1 MKPGVKRLLRRLV
14 VGLLLPVMAGAAIV
28 AWLLTSQSG
37 ARWAFGQVG
46 ILMEGGVKAAAV
58 EGRLASPLTIRGLA
72 YETESIRITV
82 ETLTLKWNLKGLL
95 KRQLDIET
103 LVADGIVVVS
113 KPGGEKGEG
122 LTDVHLPINILVR
135 DAQLQRMRL
144 GEDPKDA
151 LLVDSISL
159 KTATIQ
165 DSLRID
171 RLAIRAPLFDG
182 DFDGTVTPI
191 GDYPVSLD
199 MRWAYRPPGSPAYA
213 GHGSFRGNLAKLTV
227 KETLETPFAATID
240 AVLTEPLR
248 KLGLDVTGRF
258 TDVKTR
264 AIDASWPEVTLG
276 GEVKVTGRPDALHL
290 EGRLATV
297 SEPLQ
302 KADVSFSADRAGND
316 WTVRRLDVTRPG
328 EKLAFTASGHVKVP
342 DAARAADPL
351 LLDLEAAWRDLAL
364 PLTGKPALRS
374 RDGRAHVKGALDDY
388 VLEASATL
396 SAAELPEGRWTVNGR
411 GGKDGLKVVSFG
423 GTVLKGRLEGSG
435 EAAWSPQVA
444 WNLVVRGHELDPAAR
459 WPGFDGR
466 LSFDLATRGRLTP
479 EGPEAHVELTRGA
492 GTLRKQEL
500 TATAVVDLA
509 GDAIRIG
516 TLDLRSGASRL
527 RASGVVGPRSD
538 LTFDLDAPNLSALL
552 PDAAGSLKANG
563 RVTGPRDTPRIRAT
577 LEGGALAS
585 ADRRVGRLK
594 GNVDVDLSRDGPLDV
609 SLAAEA
615 ISVGPRAFATATVTA
630 KGLRSRHVLT
640 FAAESKDGV
649 KPMSLA
655 AELAGGLDPES
666 TWNGTLRRLDLRSKE
681 AGDWALEGTATLQ
694 ASAAGGSLRG
704 FCFASRGGRL
714 CASGSYGDGAFEL
727 DARTERLP
735 VDLFGAFL
743 PPDVAITGVLEG
755 TARARGSRDGS
766 LDAQVDLRP
775 GPGEIRLRGQ
785 AGKVTAIGYRDTSF
799 RLVAGRGGLRATAAA
814 LLADA
819 GRLSLD
825 LTLPRFNEPGLEQKA
840 QPVTGRVLVDLER
853 LDVVQ
858 GFVADVREVKG
869 TLHADLAIGGTLG
882 APAVRGEAAL
892 RAGGARVPDL
902 GITLREL
909 TLVARGDGTGP
920 LRFEGSVVSGRGK
933 LRISG
938 ETPLTPGA
946 LTATVIKLDG
956 DSVEALSQPPENRM
970 LVSPRLTLTL
980 RGARLDVEGDLEV
993 PEAKYERVSAFATV
1007 RVSPDVVFV
1016 GRDPDAAPGEARA
1029 IHARVRL
1036 ILGDKVRLKASG
1048 LDTRITGSLLVIEEP
1063 GKQTL
1068 ATGELELRDGTYKA
1082 YGQDL
1087 RIERGRLFFAGG
1099 PIDNP
1104 GIDARASRKARDGTV
1119 AGLAIRG
1126 TLRAP
1131 ETTLFSEPPMAQAD
1145 ALAYILLGH
1154 PLNQA
1159 TAQEGSLVTN
1169 AAASLGIKGG
1179 NLLMKQLAA
1188 RFGLEEARIETEGTF
1203 QEASLVVGKYFSP
1216 RLYVEYGIGLFTR
1229 VSTLRV
1235 SYLLSKRW
1243 TVRAETGAEN
1253 AGDIFYTI
1261 ER

>member
-1 MKPGVKRLLRRLV
+1 MKPVVKRVLRRLALGV
-14 VGLLLPVMAGAAIV
+14 VLPTLVGGAVA

-37 ARWAFGQVG
+37 VRWAFTQVG

-58 EGRLASPLTIRGLA
+58 EGRLASPLTIRGLV
-72 YETESIRITV
+72 YETESVRITV
-82 ETLTLKWNLKGLL
+82 ETLTLRWNLKGLL
-95 KRQLDIET
+95 RRQLDVET

-113 KPGGEKGEG
+113 KPGGEKDEG

-135 DAQLQRMRL
+135 DAQLKRMRL

-159 KTATIQ
+159 RTATIR

-199 MRWAYRPPGSPAYA
+199 MRWVYRPPGSPAYS
-213 GHGSFRGNLAKLTV
+213 GHGSFRGNLATLTV

-248 KLGLDVTGRF
+248 KLGLDVTARF
-258 TDVKTR
+258 TELRTT
-264 AIDASWPEVTLG
+264 AIDASWPEATLG
-276 GEVKVTGRPDALHL
+276 GELKVSGRPDALHL

-297 SEPLQ
+297 SEPLG
-302 KADVSFSADRAGND
+302 KADLAFSAERAGND
-316 WTVRRLDVTRPG
+316 WTIRRLDVTRPG
-328 EKLAFTASGHVKVP
+328 ETLAVTASGRVTLP
-342 DAARAADPL
+342 DAARPLEPL

-374 RDGRAHVKGALDDY
+374 REGKAHVKGTPDAY
-388 VLEASATL
+388 VLEASASL
-396 SAAELPEGRWTVNGR
+396 SAAEIPEGRWTVNGKGDR
-411 GGKDGLKVVSFG
+411 NGLRVASFG
-423 GTVLKGRLEGSG
+423 GAILKGRLDGSG
-435 EAAWSPQVA
+435 EATWSPQVT
-444 WNLVVRGHELDPAAR
+444 WNLVVRGHDLDPAAR
-459 WPGFDGR
+459 WPGYDGR
-466 LSFDLATRGRLTP
+466 LSFDLATRGRMTP
-479 EGPEAHVELTRGA
+479 EGPEAHVELTRGI
-492 GTLRKQEL
+492 GILRKQEL

-509 GDAIRIG
+509 GDVIRIA
-516 TLDLRSGASRL
+516 TLDLRSGASHL
-527 RASGVVGPRSD
+527 AASGVVGPRSD
-538 LTFDLDAPNLSALL
+538 LRFDLDAPNLSAFL
-552 PDAAGSLKANG
+552 PEVAGSLKANG

-577 LEGGALAS
+577 LEGTSLAS
-585 ADRRVGRLK
+585 ADRRVTRLK
-594 GNVDVDLSRDGPLDV
+594 GNVDVDLSPDGPLDV
-609 SLAAEA
+609 SLAAQGVTVA
-615 ISVGPRAFATATVTA
+615 SRTFTTVTA
-630 KGLRSRHVLT
+630 TAKGRRSRHLLT
-640 FAAESKDGV
+640 LAGESKDGP
-649 KPMSLA
+649 KPISLA
-655 AELAGGLDPES
+655 VELAGGLDPES
-666 TWNGTLRRLDLRSKE
+666 TWSGTLRRLELKSKE
-681 AGDWALEGTATLQ
+681 TGDWALEGTATLQ
-694 ASAAGGSLRG
+694 ASAAGGSLRD
-704 FCFASRGGRL
+704 FCLASRGGRL

-735 VDLFGAFL
+735 LDLLGAFL
-743 PPDVAITGVLEG
+743 PPDVTITGLLEG
-755 TARARGSRDGS
+755 TARLRGSRDGS
-766 LDAQVDLRP
+766 LDGQVDLRP
-775 GPGEIRLRGQ
+775 GPGEIRLRERAGQ
-785 AGKVTAIGYRDTSF
+785 VTAVAYRDTSL
-799 RLVAGRGGLRATAAA
+799 RLVAGREGLHATAGA

-825 LTLPRFNEPGLEQKA
+825 LTLPRFNEPGLAQKA
-840 QPVTGRVLVDLER
+840 QPVTGRVLVDLNR

-858 GFVADVREVKG
+858 GFVADVRDVKG
-869 TLHADLAIGGTLG
+869 TLHADLEIGGTLG
-882 APAVRGEAAL
+882 APTVRGEAAL
-892 RAGGARVPDL
+892 RDGGARVPDL
-902 GITLREL
+902 GITLREV

-920 LRFEGSVVSGRGK
+920 LRFEGSLVSGGGK
-933 LRISG
+933 LLIGG
-938 ETPLTPGA
+938 ETPVTPGA
-946 LTATVIKLDG
+946 LTATVIKLTG
-956 DSVEALSQPPENRM
+956 ENVEALNQPPENRV

-980 RGARLDVEGDLEV
+980 RGARLDVEGELEV

-1007 RVSPDVVFV
+1007 RVSPDVVLV
-1016 GRDPDAAPGEARA
+1016 GRDPDAATGGARA

-1131 ETTLFSEPPMAQAD
+1131 ETTLYSEPPMAQAD
-1145 ALAYILLGH
+1145 VLAYILLGH

-1229 VSTLRV
+1229 ASTLRV
-1235 SYLLSKRW
+1235 SYLLNKRW
-1243 TVRAETGAEN
+1243 TVRAETGAAN

-1261 ER
+1261 EK